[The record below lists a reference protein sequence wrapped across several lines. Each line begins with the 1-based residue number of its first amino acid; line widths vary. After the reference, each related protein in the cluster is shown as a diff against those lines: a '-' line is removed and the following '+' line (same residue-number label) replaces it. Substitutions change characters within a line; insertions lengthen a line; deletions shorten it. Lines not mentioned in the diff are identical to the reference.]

1 MLRDLVDLAFFLK
14 VSDYL
19 LVSCLFAD
27 TGLAESVPRARRCL
41 VGTRLDGQKPSETWE
56 GVCKAGSAVGSVEGG
71 RSSCTNFT
79 PAVVVTLEASGERT
93 QKKKSEK
100 RNLCPPLV

>member
-1 MLRDLVDLAFFLK
+1 MLRDLVDLTFFLK

-19 LVSCLFAD
+19 LVSCLFAE

-41 VGTRLDGQKPSETWE
+41 AGTRLDGQKPSETWE
-56 GVCKAGSAVGSVEGG
+56 GACKAGSAAGSVEGG
-71 RSSCTNFT
+71 RSSCRNFT
-79 PAVVVTLEASGERT
+79 PQVTLEASSERT